1 MTDAPS
7 PASGA
12 PLKLFNSLT
21 RKLEEFRPVHPGE
34 ARVYSCGPTVYNYP
48 HIGNM
53 RAYVF
58 ADTLGRT
65 LSFKGYKLT
74 HVINITDV
82 GHLTDDAD
90 AGEDKLEKAAAEKA
104 QSIWDIARHYTE
116 AYWADVKALN
126 IRQPAHWSI
135 ATDYVPQMIEF
146 AKAIADKHCYELDS
160 GLYFNTKTVPDYGRL
175 AREDDLL
182 AEMQKLIQR
191 QKAAKDIAGAKE
203 RIDALRKLVIDFIA
217 VIDDFY
223 KRKSLKKYQSLRAIW
238 QVAAEASEDDF
249 PAALQRSLNESRAF
263 FKAPRVEPVAGKRND
278 EDFAI
283 WRKTPA
289 GETRQMEWD
298 SPWGRG
304 APGWHLECSVMSEA
318 LLGFPFDIHTG
329 GIDHRE
335 IHHPN
340 EIAQNQA
347 HSCSADSGAR
357 FWMHNNFLVER
368 SGKMSKSSGE
378 FLRLQL
384 LIDKGYH
391 TLAYR
396 LMCLQAH
403 YRSELE
409 FSWEGLGAALT
420 RLKRLVM
427 AVEKLDPP
435 RNGEVASRSDDGGGA
450 RPSADAAQDRPPPPP
465 ASPIPLPV
473 PGRIADLLAKFD
485 AAMSDDLNTPVAL
498 TLLEEAAAMKK
509 VDADQKR
516 AALAAMDAVLGLNIL
531 SLSRADLRI
540 RPRAATITE
549 VEIEEILTRR
559 KEARAAKD
567 FATSDKLRDE
577 LIAAGVEVM
586 DGDPL
591 GWDWRLE
598 A

>member
-1 MTDAPS
+1 MGGNMTDAP
-7 PASGA
+7 AS

-21 RKLEEFRPVHPGE
+21 RQLEEFQPVHPGTPGDPADPPE

-90 AGEDKLEKAAAEKA
+90 AGEDKMEKMAAEKA

-146 AKAIADKHCYELDS
+146 AEAIADKHCYELDG
-160 GLYFNTKTVPDYGRL
+160 GLYFDTSTVADYGAL
-175 AREDDLL
+175 ARAKTEDG
-182 AEMQKLIQR
+182 E
-191 QKAAKDIAGAKE
+191 G
-203 RIDALRKLVIDFIA
+203 RI
-217 VIDDFY
+217 
-223 KRKSLKKYQSLRAIW
+223 
-238 QVAAEASEDDF
+238 EE
-249 PAALQRSLNESRAF
+249 
-263 FKAPRVEPVAGKRND
+263 VEGKRHAA
-278 EDFAI
+278 DFAI

-304 APGWHLECSVMSEA
+304 APGWHLECSVMSKA

-347 HSCSADSGAR
+347 HSCSDASGAR
-357 FWMHNNFLVER
+357 IWMHNNFLIER
-368 SGKMSKSSGE
+368 SGKMSKSAGE

-391 TLAYR
+391 PLAYR

-420 RLKRLVM
+420 RLKRMVGRIEKTRDRIGT
-427 AVEKLDPP
+427 VESIYRVFDS
-435 RNGEVASRSDDGGGA
+435 GIVDGTYA
-450 RPSADAAQDRPPPPP
+450 KIIQS
-465 ASPIPLPV
+465 
-473 PGRIADLLAKFD
+473 IADLVG
-485 AAMSDDLNTPVAL
+485 DDLNTPAAL
-498 TLLEEAAAMKK
+498 TFLEMLIESKSNKPELQMMCIEH
-509 VDADQKR
+509 VDQ
-516 AALAAMDAVLGLNIL
+516 LFGFNLT
-531 SLSRADLRI
+531 SLSRTDLRI
-540 RPRAATITE
+540 RPKAAAITE
-549 VEIEEILTRR
+549 AEIEATLTRR

-598 A
+598 N